1 MANNGQQ
8 WTTMRASLM
17 PSLQGAGNSD
27 CREPGLAQGCQGQV
41 GGQGERQGG
50 GEDKHKN
57 IRIQTNTNILLWK
70 QYLSEI
76 CIFMFQVE
84 VQALLRELKE
94 VLGEMKR
101 GKTSNMQRSQM
112 LWKGSI
118 LVQNVIKADWTYFC
132 VKNSQANL
140 VATPLNSENILAFEP
155 EVSSILKYTFLNV
168 CRY

>member
-1 MANNGQQ
+1 MDNNGQQ
-8 WTTMRASLM
+8 WTAMDNNGQQRVHLWCRFL
-17 PSLQGAGNSD
+17 SLQGPGNSD
-27 CREPGLAQGCQGQV
+27 CWEPGPAQGCQGQV

-84 VQALLRELKE
+84 VQALLRELKD

-112 LWKGSI
+112 LWKGSM
-118 LVQNVIKADWTYFC
+118 LVQNVMKADWTYCC
-132 VKNSQANL
+132 VK
-140 VATPLNSENILAFEP
+140 
-155 EVSSILKYTFLNV
+155 SSFAQTDMKMLWSG
-168 CRY
+168 